1 MSCIVKTKEGVN
13 RLLVKVA
20 GNSTFKIFKCMSF
33 SIMVYSYS
41 LGNCENYDPYSSC
54 LIVSFV

>member
-20 GNSTFKIFKCMSF
+20 GNSTLKMLKWLSMSF
-33 SIMVYSYS
+33 SIQSQ
-41 LGNCENYDPYSSC
+41 
-54 LIVSFV
+54 